1 MNEYYQL
8 MTFIG
13 GIVALF
19 IGMTLTTYI
28 NIASIILGVF
38 IGTGIANYNVVIGE
52 EKNKDYINF
61 TIFYVF
67 MCSLIGWFMGIFI
80 FDQIKP

>member
-28 NIASIILGVF
+28 NITSIILGVF

>member
-19 IGMTLTTYI
+19 IGMTLTAYI

-67 MCSLIGWFMGIFI
+67 MCSLIGWFIGIFI
-80 FDQIKP
+80 FDQIKF

>member
-1 MNEYYQL
+1 MSEYYQL

-13 GIVALF
+13 GVVALF

-80 FDQIKP
+80 FDQIKL

>member
-1 MNEYYQL
+1 MSEYYQL

-38 IGTGIANYNVVIGE
+38 I
-52 EKNKDYINF
+52 
-61 TIFYVF
+61 
-67 MCSLIGWFMGIFI
+67 
-80 FDQIKP
+80 

>member
-1 MNEYYQL
+1 MSEHYQL

-13 GIVALF
+13 GVVALF

-80 FDQIKP
+80 FDQIKL

>member
-1 MNEYYQL
+1 MSEHYQL

-13 GIVALF
+13 GVVALF
-19 IGMTLTTYI
+19 IGMTLTAYI

-38 IGTGIANYNVVIGE
+38 VGTGIANYNVVIGE

>member
-13 GIVALF
+13 GVVALF

-38 IGTGIANYNVVIGE
+38 IGTGIANYNIVIGE
-52 EKNKDYINF
+52 EKNKDYVNF

-80 FDQIKP
+80 FNQIKL

>member
-1 MNEYYQL
+1 MSEHYQL

>member
-13 GIVALF
+13 GVVALF

-67 MCSLIGWFMGIFI
+67 MCSLIGWFMGIFV
-80 FDQIKP
+80 FDQIKL

>member
-80 FDQIKP
+80 FDQIKL

>member
-13 GIVALF
+13 GVVALF

-80 FDQIKP
+80 FDQIKL

>member
-80 FDQIKP
+80 FDQIKF

>member
-1 MNEYYQL
+1 MSEHYQL

-80 FDQIKP
+80 FDQIKL